1 MRIVVVGAGAFGG
14 WTALALRRRG
24 AHVTLIDAWG
34 TGHPRASSGGAS
46 RVIRAAYGSRPIYT
60 KMTLRAL
67 ELWRAHDPR
76 RRLLRETGVLWLF
89 GDDDALRPHVG
100 AGASRSRRAPGRA
113 AAGGGGAPVSPG
125 RLRRRR
131 TLFWEPDAGYLLAR
145 RACEDVVDRL
155 TEEGGEYRQA
165 AVPAP
170 LAVNGGALRRLALE
184 DGTSLEADAFVFAC
198 GPWLPWLFPDVVGT
212 AITTSRQEVHY
223 FGTAPGDARFTVREL
238 PVWMDFAAGSRA
250 GQIYGIPA
258 DGASGFKVAD
268 DTPGPPIDPTGDQRI
283 VSPESVAKARAFLSR
298 RFPGL
303 AGAPLIASEVCQ
315 YQNTPDAHL
324 VVDRHPRAPNVWIVG
339 GGSGHGFKMG
349 PAIGEMMARLLLD
362 EETPIHSSACPAL
375 PRLRPRAGRG
385 VGPERPLADRAR
397 SREPEAFSNDSENLC
412 AGRRS
417 MAVWNDFA
425 VRNSFR

>member
-34 TGHPRASSGGAS
+34 IGHPRASSGGAS

-89 GDDDALRPHVG
+89 GEDDEFGHTSARVLHDHGVRMDVLPLAEAV
-100 AGASRSRRAPGRA
+100 RRFPQVDFDGVET
-113 AAGGGGAPVSPG
+113 P
-125 RLRRRR
+125 
-131 TLFWEPDAGYLLAR
+131 FWEPDAGYLLAR
-145 RACEDVVDRL
+145 RACEDVVEGLR
-155 TEEGGEYRQA
+155 EVGGEYRQA

-170 LAVNGGALRRLALE
+170 LAVDGCALQRLALA

-198 GPWLPWLFPDVVGT
+198 GPWLAWLFPDVVGT

-250 GQIYGIPA
+250 GQVYGIPA

-268 DTPGPPIDPTGDQRI
+268 DTPGPPFDPTSGQRI
-283 VSPESVAKARAFLSR
+283 VSPESVEKARAFLSR
-298 RFPGL
+298 RFPDL
-303 AGAPLIASEVCQ
+303 ADAPLIASEVCQ
-315 YQNTPDAHL
+315 YENTPDAHL
-324 VVDRHPRAPNVWIVG
+324 VVDRHPRSTNVWIVG

-349 PAIGEMMARLLLD
+349 PAIGEMMASLLLD
-362 EETPIHSSACPAL
+362 EETPDPQFSL
-375 PRLRPRAGRG
+375 
-385 VGPERPLADRAR
+385 
-397 SREPEAFSNDSENLC
+397 SR
-412 AGRRS
+412 
-417 MAVWNDFA
+417 FA
-425 VRNSFR
+425 VPPASGWTGRWS